1 MKQDS
6 DANLAYELSLEKKSS
21 ANDCGG

>member
-6 DANLAYELSLEKKSS
+6 DANLAYELSLGKKSS